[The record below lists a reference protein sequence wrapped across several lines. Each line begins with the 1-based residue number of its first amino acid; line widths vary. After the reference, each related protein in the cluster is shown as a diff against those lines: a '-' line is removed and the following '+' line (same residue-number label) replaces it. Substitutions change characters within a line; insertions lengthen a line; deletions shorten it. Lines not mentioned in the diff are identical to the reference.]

1 MTYELAKE
9 LKDAGF
15 PQRPHT
21 PLSIPRMGI
30 QEIEHVDLPTLSEL
44 IEACGEERIG
54 PNLNTKEKD
63 PIKHLFRLG
72 WCGDEWY
79 TTYEFYQSSIH
90 NDYGLPICE
99 YGETPEIAVAR
110 LWLAL
115 NKK

>member
-9 LKDAGF
+9 LKDARF

-44 IEACGEERIG
+44 VEACGEGFESLARI
-54 PNLNTKEKD
+54 PNVQLLNGRTGE
-63 PIKHLFRLG
+63 PIG
-72 WCGDEWY
+72 VYWYAYPTEEAYTGDCVVDCCGY
-79 TTYEFYQSSIH
+79 KSGT
-90 NDYGLPICE
+90 
-99 YGETPEIAVAR
+99 TPEEAVAR